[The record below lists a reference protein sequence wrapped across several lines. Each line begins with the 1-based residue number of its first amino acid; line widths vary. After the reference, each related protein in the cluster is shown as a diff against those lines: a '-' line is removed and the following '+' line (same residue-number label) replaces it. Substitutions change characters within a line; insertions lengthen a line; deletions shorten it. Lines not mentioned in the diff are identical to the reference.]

1 MKFEK
6 IEFKYL
12 ENTKKSVIDKI
23 PITKTTA
30 SWKPLSSNEKILSKI
45 VNITIKEKKAANAEI
60 KIFMNLWENFIL
72 WISS

>member
-12 ENTKKSVIDKI
+12 EKTKKSVIDKK

-30 SWKPLSSNEKILSKI
+30 SWKPLSFNEKILSKI

-60 KIFMNLWENFIL
+60 KIFMNLWENLIL

>member
-30 SWKPLSSNEKILSKI
+30 SRKPLSSNEKILSKI
-45 VNITIKEKKAANAEI
+45 VNITIEEKKATNAEI
-60 KIFMNLWENFIL
+60 KIFMNL
-72 WISS
+72 

>member
-12 ENTKKSVIDKI
+12 ENTKKSVIDNN

-30 SWKPLSSNEKILSKI
+30 PWKPLPSNEKILSKI
-45 VNITIKEKKAANAEI
+45 VNIPIKEKKAANAEI
-60 KIFMNLWENFIL
+60 KIFINLWENLIL

>member
-6 IEFKYL
+6 IEFKYIKK
-12 ENTKKSVIDKI
+12 TKKSIIDKK

-30 SWKPLSSNEKILSKI
+30 SWKPLLSNKKILSRI

-60 KIFMNLWENFIL
+60 KIFMNLCENLIL
-72 WISS
+72 QIFS